1 MDTTL
6 MNSKNCKT
14 SDPHRLLLNH
24 LADKINL
31 KGSGKYVSL
40 SNFSIY
46 YKWNNIKRSYWNNR
60 FKKSAPTWKEEFEL
74 PDGSYF
80 ISDIHKYFEYSIKK
94 HETVTGNP
102 SIKSKW
108 NRK

>member
-14 SDPHRLLLNH
+14 SDPHRILLNH

-46 YKWNNIKRSYWNNR
+46 YTWNKIKKSYWNNR
-60 FKKSAPTWKEEFEL
+60 F
-74 PDGSYF
+74 
-80 ISDIHKYFEYSIKK
+80 
-94 HETVTGNP
+94 
-102 SIKSKW
+102 
-108 NRK
+108 

>member
-14 SDPHRLLLNH
+14 SDPRRLLLNH

-46 YKWNNIKRSYWNNR
+46 YKWNNIKNHIGTIDLKNQLQHG
-60 FKKSAPTWKEEFEL
+60 KKNLNYLTDHIL
-74 PDGSYF
+74 YQIF
-80 ISDIHKYFEYSIKK
+80 INI
-94 HETVTGNP
+94 
-102 SIKSKW
+102 
-108 NRK
+108 